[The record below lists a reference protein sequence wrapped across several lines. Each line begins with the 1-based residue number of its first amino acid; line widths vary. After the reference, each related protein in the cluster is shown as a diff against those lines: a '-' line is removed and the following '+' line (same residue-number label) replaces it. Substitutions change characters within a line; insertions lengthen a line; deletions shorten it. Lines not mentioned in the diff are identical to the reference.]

1 MLYKAVAT
9 LSKRKAKVMNL
20 NNAVPILK
28 SKGRIEHNGI
38 QGGPNIRS
46 KSENMHQRKQG
57 SPNIESK
64 KLKGALFRFYAD
76 LNAVDSL
83 PVSCSLLI
91 TSLYPSFPEIKLKYK
106 LTAQSVNIN

>member
-64 KLKGALFRFYAD
+64 GGIVHHCTER
-76 LNAVDSL
+76 N
-83 PVSCSLLI
+83 
-91 TSLYPSFPEIKLKYK
+91 E
-106 LTAQSVNIN
+106 QNGE